1 MALNLEALNLWRP
14 ESLVTGL
21 EFRGELEATRYSTRT
36 PPKPGEFYLNQV
48 KVCKI
53 GMHPPMRAARTLRSI
68 LDQSTES
75 DNASELYN
83 LGPNL
88 GFLGFGTLVKS
99 SSKGRLSTLSQDACT
114 RHASGLESARESQT
128 LSPKGYSHQ

>member
-1 MALNLEALNLWRP
+1 
-14 ESLVTGL
+14 
-21 EFRGELEATRYSTRT
+21 
-36 PPKPGEFYLNQV
+36 
-48 KVCKI
+48 
-53 GMHPPMRAARTLRSI
+53 MRAARTLRSI

-75 DNASELYN
+75 DNASELY
-83 LGPNL
+83 NL